1 MEKIYIDL
9 VQTSNFKFQV
19 SFTNIIYF
27 FLLQRYLTRSIIEN
41 SSKNIFWKEFF
52 FMENS
57 INIPTRGIIRSRAQS
72 SVSFILDQRT
82 PSKASRKKLSQ
93 PSFLL
98 DRYYSLEF
106 ENVTEGL
113 KKKKTKTKIKK
124 KQSIFGME
132 ISGMHRENWC
142 WHRQQRRRKAS
153 LQPLCDRSS
162 LALFNHP
169 FQSWRVFREII
180 PTFRDKIIL
189 SKEGKDSKHSFDST
203 LLFLLLM
210 DTRLTFRAMP

>member
-19 SFTNIIYF
+19 SFTNIIHF

-113 KKKKTKTKIKK
+113 KKKKNKNKNKKKTKHLWNGNLWYA
-124 KQSIFGME
+124 S
-132 ISGMHRENWC
+132 
-142 WHRQQRRRKAS
+142 RKLMLTSAATTQKS
-153 LQPLCDRSS
+153 FVATPLRSFLSRSFQPPFPVMARVSW
-162 LALFNHP
+162 NHP
-169 FQSWRVFREII
+169 YFQR
-180 PTFRDKIIL
+180 
-189 SKEGKDSKHSFDST
+189 
-203 LLFLLLM
+203 
-210 DTRLTFRAMP
+210 